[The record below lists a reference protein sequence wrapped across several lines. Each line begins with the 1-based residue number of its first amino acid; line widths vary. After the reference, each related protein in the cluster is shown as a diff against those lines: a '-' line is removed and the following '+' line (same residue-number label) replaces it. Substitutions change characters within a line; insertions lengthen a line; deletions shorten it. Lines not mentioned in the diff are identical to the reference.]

1 MNFAMAT
8 LGLKEMGEFRL
19 EGREKSLSSWL
30 SQFSKTLRGPVVIG
44 GDNLPSPVRIGLTDL
59 QNIGGAS
66 GPPGSPISGTTAM

>member
-30 SQFSKTLRGPVVIG
+30 SQSCKTKLKQ
-44 GDNLPSPVRIGLTDL
+44 LTGQIFPHFL
-59 QNIGGAS
+59 Q
-66 GPPGSPISGTTAM
+66 T